1 MSDKIDQGDVA
12 IMLGSFNEFDEID
25 YRITECAT
33 KGVACIVYFY
43 EDKLSEIDQITAY
56 NPEEGIE
63 QALAERRETKM
74 VLITIKVRD
83 GLNEYEYYTYYQTF
97 SEEDYRKEKT
107 ITDRQILD
115 EYLWVTVGEEAEE
128 ESGEYWADD
137 CIVWVDNVKDMTE
150 QELEVLK
157 KHRIVY

>member
-1 MSDKIDQGDVA
+1 
-12 IMLGSFNEFDEID
+12 
-25 YRITECAT
+25 
-33 KGVACIVYFY
+33 
-43 EDKLSEIDQITAY
+43 
-56 NPEEGIE
+56 
-63 QALAERRETKM
+63 M

-83 GLNEYEYYTYYQTF
+83 GLNEYEYYSYYQTF

-128 ESGEYWADD
+128 ESGKYWADN